1 MSSQPQKG
9 LIQSMKWT
17 SKDITVFEQSKEYI
31 DTVVIPLIPIDFSTN
46 IKQTAALG
54 EYINILSNE
63 LERQF
68 KGRIILLPS
77 YTYLTS
83 SDQKGKVTAI
93 NEYVKHLTEN
103 EIKHVFFLTSDN
115 FWNGVAS
122 EINEAKVMWL
132 PSIPLE
138 DMEEKYKQKIIT
150 DQMNQLLPIFIQKWQ

>member
-1 MSSQPQKG
+1 
-9 LIQSMKWT
+9 MKWT

-31 DTVVIPLIPIDFSTN
+31 DTVVIPLIPINFSTN
-46 IKQTAALG
+46 VKQTAALG

-77 YTYLTS
+77 YTYLSAT
-83 SDQKGKVTAI
+83 DQQKNVAAI
-93 NEYVKHLTEN
+93 NEYVTHLLESD
-103 EIKHVFFLTSDN
+103 IKHVFLLTSDN
-115 FWNGVAS
+115 FWQQVAS
-122 EINEAKVMWL
+122 EITEAKLMWL